1 MPRYTILLLTA
12 LAVAS
17 PACGGGRQ
25 TSSSVNPDERTVLR
39 VENDNFADMRI
50 YVWRSGQRIRIGVAN
65 AKSVATFTLNRTIV
79 VGTQTLRFEAD
90 PIGGRTTSVS
100 EQITVSP
107 GEEIVLRIPPV

>member
-1 MPRYTILLLTA
+1 MPRPTNLLLAALTA
-12 LAVAS
+12 VSL
-17 PACGGGRQ
+17 ACGGGPR
-25 TSSSVNPDERTVLR
+25 TNDAVAPEERTVLR

-65 AKSVATFTLNRTIV
+65 AKSVASFTLGRTIV

-107 GEEIVLRIPPV
+107 GEEIVLRIPPL